1 MSQDNE
7 DRGLEDGN
15 GEEQNE
21 TTQQLMRRLITA
33 LEQKAGDG
41 ENFIYFIS
49 DPFPLALRV

>member
-7 DRGLEDGN
+7 DRGLDDGN

-33 LEQKAGDG
+33 LEQKAGNG
-41 ENFIYFIS
+41 ENFIYFI
-49 DPFPLALRV
+49 F